1 MTSGPFIPGLAI
13 SSCLTL
19 HPMAPSNPPMAPSN
33 PPMAPSNPPMAPSN
47 PFVLAKEVLLDSSHE
62 QSHLCGFLASRLCR
76 PYFRGCFPNNK
87 AAVPNCRRNYLQK
100 NLSYTISRR
109 FISIPWQDW
118 RRIKIIQNPRIHTY
132 YIYIPY
138 IYRFKYIYISLIL
151 YILYYIYIYI
161 HINYYYIYIVIIY
174 IYIIMYIYYTL
185 NIIHII
191 YTHIYIYYYFIYI
204 YIIVY
209 IYIIIL
215 MINPQSMAG
224 FKIHIPRFLQLKEAF
239 HLVKISDPTWRKQK
253 VWMSIYPGIQS
264 PKKFDFVS
272 TPHIFYL
279 KRLGIKVFFS

>member
-132 YIYIPY
+132 YIYTIY
-138 IYRFKYIYISLIL
+138 IYRFKYIYIYIYISLIL
-151 YILYYIYIYI
+151 YILYYYIYT
-161 HINYYYIYIVIIY
+161 YKLLYIYIVIIY
-174 IYIIMYIYYTL
+174 IYYYVYILYIKYYT
-185 NIIHII
+185 
-191 YTHIYIYYYFIYI
+191 YYI
-204 YIIVY
+204 
-209 IYIIIL
+209 
-215 MINPQSMAG
+215 
-224 FKIHIPRFLQLKEAF
+224 
-239 HLVKISDPTWRKQK
+239 
-253 VWMSIYPGIQS
+253 
-264 PKKFDFVS
+264 
-272 TPHIFYL
+272 
-279 KRLGIKVFFS
+279 